1 MNKEENETV
10 SRSNALQ
17 SIRPVLNLEKIEE
30 SNQEKFQN
38 EVLRP
43 ILKFQNDLLLSQF
56 QNSKQFK
63 QQLERVDRSNKITFE
78 NGIRDF
84 LKSNN
89 AFRNK
94 CYGLIIALM
103 TVEEHHIYSNDESE
117 YNRRIIGMLLKRV
130 VSQL

>member
-1 MNKEENETV
+1 MNKEENESG
-10 SRSNALQ
+10 SRANALK
-17 SIRPVLNLEKIEE
+17 SIRPILNLEKITEN
-30 SNQEKFQN
+30 NQERFQN

-43 ILKFQNDLLLSQF
+43 ILKLQNDLLLSHFQF
-56 QNSKQFK
+56 SKQF
-63 QQLERVDRSNKITFE
+63 QQHIRRVDQSNQLTFE
-78 NGIRDF
+78 NGVREF

-103 TVEEHHIYSNDESE
+103 TVEEHKIYSGEESE

-130 VSQL
+130 VGQL